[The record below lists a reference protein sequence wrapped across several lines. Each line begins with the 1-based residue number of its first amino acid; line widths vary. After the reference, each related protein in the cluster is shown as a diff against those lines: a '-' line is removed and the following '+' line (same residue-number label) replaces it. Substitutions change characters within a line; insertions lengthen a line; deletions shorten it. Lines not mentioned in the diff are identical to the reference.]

1 MPDSMRASSRRWI
14 VAIGVACAMTSVG
27 CRQPRPDR
35 RAHHVPTR
43 ATEDASLS
51 HAFDTQMEL
60 RVLDRLQLDNF
71 LRDREIRLYV
81 IDGTVKMTGE
91 VRTPLERERAGEL
104 VRAVPGVVDVS
115 NSLTVRP
122 PA

>member
-1 MPDSMRASSRRWI
+1 MMASFLRWI
-14 VAIGVACAMTSVG
+14 GAIGVACAMTSVG
-27 CRQPRPDR
+27 CQQPRTDR

-43 ATEDASLS
+43 VTEDASLA
-51 HAFDTQMEL
+51 HAFDMQMEL

-71 LRDREIRLYV
+71 LRHRDIRVYV
-81 IDGTVKMTGE
+81 IDGTVNMTGE

-115 NSLTVRP
+115 NGLTVRP